1 VRGLPAHPAYPRE
14 RSDPT
19 SVIGPYILTRSAT
32 DTLPIP
38 CGLSLFVMAHMCSQM
53 RGVHD
58 VVSQMRTIVW
68 RGTYQ
73 QDERLQRAFLAL
85 AGQRDAG

>member
-1 VRGLPAHPAYPRE
+1 
-14 RSDPT
+14 
-19 SVIGPYILTRSAT
+19 
-32 DTLPIP
+32 
-38 CGLSLFVMAHMCSQM
+38 MAHMCSQM